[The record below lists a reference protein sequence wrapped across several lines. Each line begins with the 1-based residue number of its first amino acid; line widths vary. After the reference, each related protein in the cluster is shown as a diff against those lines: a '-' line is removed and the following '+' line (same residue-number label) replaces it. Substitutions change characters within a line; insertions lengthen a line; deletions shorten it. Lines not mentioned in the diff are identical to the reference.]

1 MCLSMI
7 AMRPYSTSAT
17 RSSPEDTLC
26 GFAWEVDNDFINRKA
41 TGRISQKYTI

>member
-1 MCLSMI
+1 
-7 AMRPYSTSAT
+7 MRPFMISIRQYSTSAT

-41 TGRISQKYTI
+41 TGQHAQHI